1 VFAYASQVRVGDKV
15 AVIGAGGI
23 GFDVSEYLLQEAKT
37 KIPIEE
43 RLNDV
48 QGYVDIHTKQ
58 YLHYI

>member
-1 VFAYASQVRVGDKV
+1 VFTNASMLQVRVGDKV

-23 GFDVSEYLLQEAKT
+23 GFDVSEFLLQEAKT

-48 QGYVDIHTKQ
+48 QG
-58 YLHYI
+58 